1 MNYKF
6 LDGYCP
12 RQKRGVDSIITG
24 ALGGLG
30 LIGDTIGQ
38 TSTNAYNAH
47 LQQEENQKNRE
58 FQVQEADKQRQFQQ
72 AQTNQ
77 LLRYNSAPEQVKR
90 LQQAGISAATAFSNS
105 SGSAGSAMSAPMGAI
120 PSGSSGVSPV
130 SNPLR
135 MMSAFS
141 AQGAFMKS
149 LAEAYKSSEEG
160 SMVRPLAEAQI
171 KKQLADLNL
180 TQLQAEGQE
189 IANMIASKTGLRSK
203 EAQIQNVI
211 ASTDLLVAQ
220 KAKEIAAK
228 GLTEAQMNREIEQLV
243 GDVYDNERKRF
254 EALLGKSRYKM
265 SLIDLKYHEA
275 EVVEGIKTMISQQN
289 VNSAT
294 AENQRSSAKL
304 TQTENQLK
312 TIELDIKQKHS
323 YDYAET
329 VVSEWEKQKDINEAV
344 AKEARLKLKALKQGT
359 ASAKEVDEFLRWLS
373 NAIGVNVVLSN

>member
-1 MNYKF
+1 MKIKF
-6 LDGYCP
+6 LFDDCHRRKCGA
-12 RQKRGVDSIITG
+12 SAIITG

-30 LIGDTIGQ
+30 LLSDIIGS

-47 LQQEENQKNRE
+47 LSQEENQKNRD
-58 FQVQEADKQRQFQQ
+58 FQAAEAEKQRQFQQ
-72 AQTNQ
+72 QQTNQ
-77 LLRYNSAPEQVKR
+77 LLQYNSAPEQVKR
-90 LQQAGISAATAFSNS
+90 LQQGGISAATAFSNS
-105 SGSAGSAMSAPMGAI
+105 AGSAGSAMSAPMGAI
-120 PSGSSGVSPV
+120 PSGSSGVIPAQ
-130 SNPLR
+130 NPIRL
-135 MMSAFS
+135 MSAFS

-160 SMVRPLAEAQI
+160 SMVRPLAESQI
-171 KKQLADLNL
+171 KKQLADFNL
-180 TQLQAEGQE
+180 TNLQSEGQE

-203 EAQIQNVI
+203 EAQIQNLI
-211 ASTDLLVAQ
+211 ASTDLLIAQ
-220 KAKEIAAK
+220 KAKELAAK

-243 GDVYDNERKRF
+243 GDVYDNKRKEY

-265 SLIDLKYHEA
+265 SLIDLKFHQA

-294 AENQRSSAKL
+294 AESQRSSAKL

-312 TIELDIKQKHS
+312 AIELDIKKKHN

-373 NAIGVNVVLSN
+373 NAIGVNVVVSN

>member
-1 MNYKF
+1 MKIKF
-6 LDGYCP
+6 LFDGLQRRKCGAVP
-12 RQKRGVDSIITG
+12 IITG
-24 ALGGLG
+24 VLGGLG

-47 LQQEENQKNRE
+47 LSQEENQKNRE
-58 FQVQEADKQRQFQQ
+58 FQAAEAEKMRQFQQ
-72 AQTNQ
+72 SQTNQ
-77 LLRYNSAPEQVKR
+77 FLSYNSAPEQVKR
-90 LQQAGISAATAFSNS
+90 LQQGGISAATAFSNS
-105 SGSAGSAMSAPMGAI
+105 SGSAGSAMAAPMGSI

-135 MMSAFS
+135 IMSAYS

-149 LAEAYKSSEEG
+149 LADAYKSSEEG
-160 SMVRPLAEAQI
+160 SMVRPLAESQI
-171 KKQLADLNL
+171 KKQLVELNL
-180 TQLQAEGQE
+180 TQLQSEGQE

-203 EAQIQNVI
+203 EAQIENVI
-211 ASTDLLVAQ
+211 ASTDLLIAQ

-228 GLTEAQMNREIEQLV
+228 GLTEAQINREIEQLV

-254 EALLGKSRYKM
+254 EALLGKSKYQM
-265 SLIDLKYHEA
+265 SLIDLKYHQA
-275 EVVEGIKTMISQQN
+275 EVAEGIKTMISQQN

-312 TIELDIKQKHS
+312 TIELDIKKNHS

-359 ASAKEVDEFLRWLS
+359 ASAKEIDEFLRWLS